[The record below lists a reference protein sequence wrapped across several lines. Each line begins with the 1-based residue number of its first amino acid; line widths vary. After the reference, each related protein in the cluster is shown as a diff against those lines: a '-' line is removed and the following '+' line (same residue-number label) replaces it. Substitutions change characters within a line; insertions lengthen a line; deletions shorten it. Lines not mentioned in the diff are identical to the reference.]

1 MRETVSLPPSFSCP
15 CSFPLKR
22 KSGGEIN
29 NTVSEFGKVIDQS
42 VHYTDQKM
50 PAGLQ
55 IVRKNRTWLCFE
67 IINFLSQT
75 FFFSVTDLWLERAGV
90 LGPSITPW
98 VFVAPEI
105 SDKTQP
111 LHSQQGGRGNQQ
123 R

>member
-1 MRETVSLPPSFSCP
+1 
-15 CSFPLKR
+15 
-22 KSGGEIN
+22 
-29 NTVSEFGKVIDQS
+29 
-42 VHYTDQKM
+42 M

-111 LHSQQGGRGNQQ
+111 LHSQLGWEGESAEIREWY
-123 R
+123 